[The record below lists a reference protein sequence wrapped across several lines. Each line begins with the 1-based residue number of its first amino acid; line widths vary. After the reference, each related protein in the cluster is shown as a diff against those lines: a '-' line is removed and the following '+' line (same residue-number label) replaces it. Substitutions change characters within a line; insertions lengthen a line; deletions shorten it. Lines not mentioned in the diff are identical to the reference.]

1 MFYKENI
8 KIIPCNLENHL
19 TLLALAVFF
28 LNSSLNL
35 GKKARLAYLFPVDIQ
50 DLYYLCKILKNKY
63 NLDTIIVSEG
73 KVKYLEITSKIVFS
87 KLMEPLAIPALNHK
101 LKSKQFKLGL
111 FSD

>member
-35 GKKARLAYLFPVDIQ
+35 GKKARLAYIFPVNIQ
-50 DLYYLCKILKNKY
+50 DLWTVYFLASILVRPWGSSLGSGRMINIRAVHRGS
-63 NLDTIIVSEG
+63 TI
-73 KVKYLEITSKIVFS
+73 LAT
-87 KLMEPLAIPALNHK
+87 KLNCAVDACR
-101 LKSKQFKLGL
+101 GRRGRRG
-111 FSD
+111 